1 MFRLLG
7 ILIGLTL
14 FFGTIAAGAGLYAF
28 WYFGRGLPD
37 YAQLADYEPPVTTRV
52 HAGDGRL
59 LAEYAR
65 EKRIFVPINAIPK
78 QVIQAF
84 LSAEDKNFFEHRGID
99 PTSILRAVFVNVQN
113 MGSGRRPV
121 GASTITQQVAKNFL
135 LGNEVSLSRKA
146 KEAILAFRIETAL
159 SKERILE
166 LYLNEIYLGLGAYG
180 VAAASL
186 NYFNKPL
193 DVLTLA
199 EAAYL
204 AALPKAPNNYH
215 PIRRAEAARERRDW
229 VIGRMLDD
237 GVISFAD
244 ATYAKGQALAIRQRD
259 ETEFFVAEHFAEE
272 VRRELAQRFGERAL
286 YEGGLSVRTSLDPR
300 LNAIAEASLR
310 RGLIDY
316 DRRHGFRGPEDQ
328 RAGEDARAA
337 IAQFEAPPGL
347 EPWEAAIVASLD
359 ANQAEIVLKSGR
371 RGIIPMSELLWAR
384 KADEGRG
391 MGPTPRRP
399 SDVLKVG
406 DIVLVDSLRDDK
418 GPNCFSLQQLPEA
431 SGAIVAMDPH
441 TGRVLAMVGGYSY
454 RLSQFNRAV
463 QAMRQPGSAFKTF
476 VYLAALEQGFT
487 PSTRILDAP
496 VSFEQGPGLPL
507 WEPKNYDRKF
517 EGPATFRRDMEK
529 SRNVPTV
536 RLAAHIGMDKVV
548 DVGLRLGIYDQLQPH
563 LAYSLGAGE
572 TTVMRMTAAYAMLV
586 NGGKRVT
593 PTLVDRIQDRRGKTV
608 YRADRRRCE
617 TCQHVAWSNQA
628 EPDLPDERRQV
639 IDRGTAFQ
647 MVNVLTGVVDRGTAT
662 RLKVIGKP
670 IGGKTGTT
678 NDSNDTWF
686 VGFTPDLVV
695 GVYVGYDTPQ
705 SLGTRETG
713 GVVAAPIFGYFMDAA
728 LKDQPAVPFRIP
740 PGIRLVRV
748 DPETGLPAAPG
759 SPRAIL
765 EAYKPG
771 TEPAGPQAI
780 LGHEGFW
787 LPGKGDALQAQVS
800 VDGVETPQAAPSGT
814 ASGLY

>member
-1 MFRLLG
+1 MLRFLG

-14 FFGTIAAGAGLYAF
+14 FLGAAAAGAGLYAF
-28 WYFGRGLPD
+28 WHFGRGLPD

-84 LSAEDKNFFEHRGID
+84 LSAEDKNFFDHRGVD
-99 PTSILRAVFVNVQN
+99 PLSIARAVFVNVQN

-166 LYLNEIYLGLGAYG
+166 LYLNEIYLGIGAYG
-180 VAAASL
+180 VAAAAL

-193 DVLTLA
+193 DTLTLA
-199 EAAYL
+199 EAAFL

-215 PIRRAEAARERRDW
+215 PIRRPEAARERRDW

-244 ATYAKGQALAIRQRD
+244 ATYAKGQAVAMRQRD

-310 RGLIDY
+310 RGLVEY
-316 DRRHGFRGPEDQ
+316 DRRHGYRGAEDQ
-328 RAGEDARAA
+328 RAGEDPRAA
-337 IAQFEAPPGL
+337 IAQFEAPPGI
-347 EPWEAAIVASLD
+347 EPWEPAVVAALD

-371 RGIIPMSELLWAR
+371 RGAIPMSELVWAR

-391 MGPTPRRP
+391 MGPVPRRP
-399 SDVLKVG
+399 SDALKVG
-406 DIVLVDSLRDDK
+406 DIVLVEALKDDK
-418 GPNCFSLQQLPEA
+418 GANRYSLQQVPEA
-431 SGAIVAMDPH
+431 SGAVVAMDPH
-441 TGRVLAMVGGYSY
+441 TGRVLAMVGGFSY
-454 RLSQFNRAV
+454 RMSQFNRAV

-496 VSFEQGPGLPL
+496 ISFEQGPGLPL

-536 RLAAHIGMDKVV
+536 RLAAYIGMDKVV
-548 DVGLRLGIYDQLQPH
+548 DVGIRLGIYDQLQPH
-563 LAYSLGAGE
+563 LSYSLGAGE

-586 NGGKRVT
+586 NGGKRIA
-593 PTLVDRIQDRRGKTV
+593 PTLIDRIQDRRGKTI
-608 YRADRRRCE
+608 YRHDRRRCE
-617 TCQHVAWSNQA
+617 TCQHVAWTGQA
-628 EPDLPDERRQV
+628 EPELPDERRQV
-639 IDRGTAFQ
+639 VDRGTAFQ

-662 RLKVIGKP
+662 RLKAIGKP
-670 IGGKTGTT
+670 VGGKTGTT

-695 GVYVGYDTPQ
+695 GVYVGHDTPQ

-713 GVVAAPIFGYFMDAA
+713 GVVAAPIFGHFMEAA
-728 LKDQPAVPFRIP
+728 LRDTPAVPFRIP
-740 PGIRLVRV
+740 PGVRLVRV
-748 DPETGLPAAPG
+748 DPETGLPAPPG
-759 SPRAIL
+759 STRAIL

-771 TEPAGPQAI
+771 TEPIGPQPV
-780 LGHEGFW
+780 LGQEGFY
-787 LPGKGDALQAQVS
+787 LPGKADHQQAQAA
-800 VDGVETPQAAPSGT
+800 VDGAETPAQPSSGT